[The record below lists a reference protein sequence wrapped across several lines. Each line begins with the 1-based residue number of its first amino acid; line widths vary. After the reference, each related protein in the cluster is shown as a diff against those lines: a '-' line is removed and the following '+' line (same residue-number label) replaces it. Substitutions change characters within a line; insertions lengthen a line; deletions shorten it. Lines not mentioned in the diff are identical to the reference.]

1 MLVVDSS
8 VWIDFFAD
16 RSTAASEELERL
28 LYDGRTRLVVPD
40 LVLYEVLRGFRHERP
55 MRQARQVL
63 GGPKD
68 RNAANHL
75 TRSRRSA
82 VNRPACSLRS
92 AVSPPARG
100 HRSAAAQG
108 ETDQSL
114 AGAPIARADS
124 TIPAAA
130 GDPTAGLGI
139 PAGDAGLRS
148 HHLKESSVTG

>member
-63 GGPKD
+63 QTLSVEPCGGED
-68 RNAANHL
+68 VAL
-75 TRSRRSA
+75 
-82 VNRPACSLRS
+82 
-92 AVSPPARG
+92 
-100 HRSAAAQG
+100 
-108 ETDQSL
+108 
-114 AGAPIARADS
+114 
-124 TIPAAA
+124 AAA
-130 GDPTAGLGI
+130 GHYRHLRARGI
-139 PAGDAGLRS
+139 TVRSSIDVMVAAFCIERDYLLLHSARDYAAIAAHRGLRVWG
-148 HHLKESSVTG
+148 H